1 MALSWRAGKPVS
13 TDRSDTIAEG
23 IEVRVPLPES
33 VARLVALVDDI
44 VLVDDADL
52 LQAMQLSVET
62 LGLLLEPSGAAGLA
76 AIRVHDLPGDRLA
89 TVLTGS
95 NLRPEHL
102 RGLAR

>member
-1 MALSWRAGKPVS
+1 
-13 TDRSDTIAEG
+13 
-23 IEVRVPLPES
+23 
-33 VARLVALVDDI
+33 
-44 VLVDDADL
+44 
-52 LQAMQLSVET
+52 MQLSAQT

-76 AIRVHDLPGDRLA
+76 AIQVHDLPGDRLA

>member
-1 MALSWRAGKPVS
+1 M
-13 TDRSDTIAEG
+13 
-23 IEVRVPLPES
+23 
-33 VARLVALVDDI
+33 
-44 VLVDDADL
+44 DL
-52 LQAMQLSVET
+52 DL

-76 AIRVHDLPGDRLA
+76 AIQVHDLPGDRLA